1 MKTNLC
7 TALWLI
13 LLSPL
18 IGCGGGDSQS
28 TPAATAPET
37 TQQTA
42 APAASATEIALR
54 TSDLV
59 SAPEFDLSANI
70 KLQVTIPPSPS
81 TTIRY
86 FINICSDFSSKNN
99 EIEINYAS
107 CKLRTTLSSQEQQF
121 TISLSTTEIQLI
133 AQIWPI
139 EKDAI
144 PLNIFFDLS
153 ELDNNWQLAF

>member
-1 MKTNLC
+1 MKNNLC

-13 LLSPL
+13 LISPL
-18 IGCGGGDSQS
+18 VSCGGGEESQS
-28 TPAATAPET
+28 TPAVTLPET
-37 TQQTA
+37 TS
-42 APAASATEIALR
+42 SADNTTEMALH

-59 SAPEFDLSANI
+59 SAPEFDLTASME
-70 KLQVTIPPSPS
+70 LQVTIPPSPS
-81 TTIRY
+81 TTTSY
-86 FINICSDFSSKNN
+86 FINICSDFSNQNN

-107 CKLRTTLSSQEQQF
+107 CKLRTTLTAQQQQF

-144 PLNIFFDLS
+144 ALNIFFDLS
-153 ELDNNWQLAF
+153 ELDNNWQIEF